1 VKHVIHQ
8 AQIAQP
14 IRDEASPGQ
23 GHMEDKNLGTE
34 WDAEIAEE
42 QADRRRKAEPAPRLS
57 RKEFTQWRSPRTG
70 EDNPTRVD
78 NPLWSWLVRTRW
90 SAYQANEIL
99 RGPSPLDAGPMWSFD
114 RFGKSETTLP
124 DSRCVHIGGEH
135 EDYYDPDFFIYNDV
149 TTIDGDGEIAIH
161 GYPVSV
167 FPPTDFHTA
176 TLLADAIIV
185 IGNLGYPERRV
196 LGSTPVFR
204 VATDTLSIHR
214 VDTVGESPG
223 WIHKH
228 SAVLADDA
236 SAIVVRGGTLWR
248 GDGLSMIDNIDSW
261 SLDLGTC
268 RWTRLTALDWQRWT
282 MLRVDRKMNR
292 LRDVRQELW
301 HRAHVWP
308 GAESHWKFDDAPDF
322 DALTALYQL
331 DEESPMPRE
340 GPEYNIFHAVIDG
353 LAVRFTEDRFHVQAV
368 VEGRLRED
376 RLQALQR
383 TLLTTLERL
392 DASRWEIEGL

>member
-1 VKHVIHQ
+1 
-8 AQIAQP
+8 
-14 IRDEASPGQ
+14 
-23 GHMEDKNLGTE
+23 MEDKNLGTE

-124 DSRCVHIGGEH
+124 DGRCVHIGGEH

-149 TTIDGDGEIAIH
+149 TTIDGEGEIAIH

-176 TLLADAIIV
+176 TLLDDAIIV

-196 LGSTPVFR
+196 LGLTPVFR
-204 VATDTLSIHR
+204 VATDMLSIHR

-301 HRAHVWP
+301 HRAHAWP

-322 DALTALYQL
+322 DALTALYRL
-331 DEESPMPRE
+331 DQESPMPRE
-340 GPEYNIFHAVIDG
+340 GPEYNIFHTVIDG